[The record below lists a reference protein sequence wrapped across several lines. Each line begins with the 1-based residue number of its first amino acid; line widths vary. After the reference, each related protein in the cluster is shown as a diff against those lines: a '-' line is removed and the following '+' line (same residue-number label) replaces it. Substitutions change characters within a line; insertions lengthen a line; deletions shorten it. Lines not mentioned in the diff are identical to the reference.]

1 MYRACALSEVE
12 ILCHLVYLYHN
23 QRQVKVVM
31 KVERALDA
39 LAVAVHARARDGRR
53 EARFFALCFLP
64 ICLACVWCVLL
75 LYFARVRVCSAREN
89 LL

>member
-1 MYRACALSEVE
+1 M
-12 ILCHLVYLYHN
+12 CHLVYHH

-39 LAVAVHARARDGRR
+39 LAVAVSVRARRT
-53 EARFFALCFLP
+53 EARFCFVFSTYPYLS
-64 ICLACVWCVLL
+64 CVWCVML